1 MICLFVSS
9 FICRLV
15 LFFLLP
21 NGLQLHQIGH
31 YKSGQPLNQTCV
43 GNATFFNLLSV
54 TPPPLGCATCR
65 LVLHFVSIRDFS
77 LKLRPCASISRQPAS
92 SCSRQSC
99 LRVDSAP
106 MRATQLGANQRLSL
120 CSRSRC
126 GGKVIRTH

>member
-15 LFFLLP
+15 LLFLLP

-31 YKSGQPLNQTCV
+31 YKSGQTLNQTCG

-54 TPPPLGCATCR
+54 RLPPPPPLGCATCR

-99 LRVDSAP
+99 LPVDSAP
-106 MRATQLGANQRLSL
+106 VRAAQLGASQRLSL

-126 GGKVIRTH
+126 WGKE